1 MVAFSEH
8 NRRNRLLKLL
18 KICGR
23 GSPAPVSRCMAGAW
37 HVHVKCCS
45 NQVSVSGFKRSF
57 EDGEAGEGGRGKN
70 FADVV
75 TAISIT

>member
-1 MVAFSEH
+1 VVAISEH
-8 NRRNRLLKLL
+8 NKRNRLLKLL

-23 GSPAPVSRCMAGAW
+23 GSPHQCSGAW
-37 HVHVKCCS
+37 HVHVKCCR

-57 EDGEAGEGGRGKN
+57 EDGKAGEGGRGKN

-75 TAISIT
+75 P